1 MEATQLAQ
9 QFNDARLDLERRG
22 HRVVVRRARAFL
34 EAGELEAAVD
44 FLTRAR
50 ASMGSDRVVSGL
62 ADALRVFQSEGGDAA
77 RLVTAPAW
85 VEGQAQE
92 RRFSRLVEANLEGAG
107 VGALVGALARQ
118 QKALADGEPLAAPPA
133 RLIEPSALPPLPRSP
148 AAAALA
154 ELDLDDAQAAPIANI
169 FAGRRGRGAV
179 EVTDGLEE
187 KPLVLDET
195 DAPTSPVPVAVATL
209 SAIDTG
215 EPIEL
220 PEIESDVQELTP
232 IGLAPE
238 PAPEP
243 LVRSKPAP
251 TTRPMEMPELHAP
264 PELEIAAPPA
274 AKSPIGFFVLLGVL
288 VLVIAGGVFFA
299 LKG

>member
-34 EAGELEAAVD
+34 EAGELDAAVD
-44 FLTRAR
+44 FLARAR

-62 ADALRVFQSEGGDAA
+62 AEALRVFQSEGGDAA

-92 RRFSRLVEANLEGAG
+92 RRFSRLVESNLEGGG
-107 VGALVGALARQ
+107 VGALVAALARQ
-118 QKALADGEPLAAPPA
+118 QTALAEGEPLAAPPA
-133 RLIEPSALPPLPRSP
+133 RLVEPSALPPLPRSP

-154 ELDLDDAQAAPIANI
+154 ELELDDAQAAPIANI

-195 DAPTSPVPVAVATL
+195 DAPTNPVPAVVATL

-220 PEIESDVQELTP
+220 PEIESDVHELTP
-232 IGLAPE
+232 IALE
-238 PAPEP
+238 PAS
-243 LVRSKPAP
+243 LVRAKAAP

-274 AKSPIGFFVLLGVL
+274 AKSPIGFFILLGVL

>member
-148 AAAALA
+148 AAAARS
-154 ELDLDDAQAAPIANI
+154 
-169 FAGRRGRGAV
+169 GR
-179 EVTDGLEE
+179 
-187 KPLVLDET
+187 
-195 DAPTSPVPVAVATL
+195 S
-209 SAIDTG
+209 S
-215 EPIEL
+215 
-220 PEIESDVQELTP
+220 
-232 IGLAPE
+232 
-238 PAPEP
+238 
-243 LVRSKPAP
+243 
-251 TTRPMEMPELHAP
+251 
-264 PELEIAAPPA
+264 
-274 AKSPIGFFVLLGVL
+274 
-288 VLVIAGGVFFA
+288 
-299 LKG
+299 